1 MKIIKLIVAAMLLT
15 LFCVSNLSYAES
27 KKIIELADGTEISY
41 YHFPANGQKVF
52 IWLAPESGLQK
63 SEKAIAKK
71 LAKQG
76 IEIWY
81 PDLFET
87 NFLPI
92 ATSSVEKFPASQ
104 IKALIAAANIGKDIY
119 LVTSGR
125 GVIPILRGMRQWQ
138 KYEPA
143 STAIKGLILLSPK
156 LFVETPDPGNAAQIM
171 PIVRATNIPIY
182 FFQPAQSPWR
192 WKLDKTL
199 PALQQGGSQ
208 IFTQIM
214 PNVRDRFYYRPD
226 ATPQEYQ
233 MANQL
238 PKLLKRAANVLATMP
253 AQHAAAA
260 LVENVKREV
269 ARPRKERVLTPYENK
284 PIAPPL
290 QIEDL
295 NGKRVRLDELKGEV
309 IMVNFWASWCPPCV
323 FEMPSMQR
331 LQDSLKGKPFRIL
344 AVNMAEDKATIEK
357 FLKEK
362 VSVDFTIL
370 LDSDGAALKRWEVFA
385 FPTTY
390 FIDKQGRMR
399 YGLFGGREW
408 DKEDVQ
414 EVIERLI
421 RE

>member
-1 MKIIKLIVAAMLLT
+1 MKLLVATMLLT
-15 LFCVSNLSYAES
+15 LFCISNLSYAET
-27 KKIIELADGTEISY
+27 KKIIELADGSEISY
-41 YHFPANGQKVF
+41 YHFPAKGQQVF
-52 IWLAPESGLQK
+52 IWLAPEAGLQN
-63 SEKAIAKK
+63 SEKTIAKK
-71 LAKQG
+71 LTKQG
-76 IEIWY
+76 IEVWY

-92 ATSSVEKFPASQ
+92 ASSSVEQFPASQ
-104 IKALIAAANIGKDIY
+104 IKALIAAANIGKEIY

-125 GVIPILRGMRQWQ
+125 GVIPVLRGLRQWQ
-138 KYEPA
+138 KYESA
-143 STAIKGLILLSPK
+143 STAIKGLILISPK
-156 LFVETPDPGNAAQIM
+156 FFVETPDPGNAAQIM

-182 FFQPAQSPWR
+182 LFQPAQSPWR

-208 IFTQIM
+208 VFMQMIS
-214 PNVRDRFYYRPD
+214 NVRDRFYYRPD
-226 ATPQEYQ
+226 ATPQEHQ
-233 MANQL
+233 MARQL

-253 AQHAAAA
+253 AQHTAAV
-260 LVENVKREV
+260 LLENIKQEV
-269 ARPRKERVLTPYENK
+269 AKQRKERVLTPYVNK
-284 PIAPPL
+284 PNAPPL
-290 QIEDL
+290 QLKDL
-295 NGKRVRLDELKGEV
+295 NGNRVRLDKLKGEV

-344 AVNMAEDKATIEK
+344 AVNMAEDKATINK

-362 VSVDFTIL
+362 VSVDFTVL
-370 LDSDGAALKRWEVFA
+370 LDGDGAALKRWEVFA

-390 FIDKQGRMR
+390 FIDKQGRLR

-408 DKEDVQ
+408 DKPDVT
-414 EVIERLI
+414 EVIDKLL

>member
-1 MKIIKLIVAAMLLT
+1 MKMRKHLLALMLVALCFIT
-15 LFCVSNLSYAES
+15 GFVYAES
-27 KKIIELADGTEISY
+27 KKSIELADGTEISY
-41 YHFPANGQKVF
+41 YHFPANGQQVF
-52 IWLAPESGLQK
+52 VWLAPEAGLQQA
-63 SEKAIAKK
+63 EKLLAKK
-71 LAKQG
+71 IAVKG
-76 IEIWY
+76 IEVWY

-92 ATSSVEKFPASQ
+92 AASSVEQFPANQ
-104 IKALIAAANIGKDIY
+104 INALIKATNTGKDIY

-125 GVIPILRGMRQWQ
+125 GAIPMMRGLRQWQ
-138 KYEPA
+138 KERPD

-156 LFVETPDPGNAAQIM
+156 FFVETPDPGKAAHIM

-182 FFQPAQSPWR
+182 LFQPAQSPWR

-199 PALQQGGSQ
+199 PALQQGGSE
-208 IFTQIM
+208 IFTQII

-233 MANQL
+233 VASEL
-238 PKLLKRAANVLATMP
+238 PRLLKRASKVLATLP
-253 AQHAAAA
+253 AKHQAAP
-260 LVENVKREV
+260 LIEKEQQKISNSK
-269 ARPRKERVLTPYENK
+269 KERVLKQYENK
-284 PIAPPL
+284 PLAPPL
-290 QIEDL
+290 LLKDL
-295 NGKRVRLDELKGEV
+295 NGNNIDLSSLKNEV
-309 IMVNFWASWCPPCV
+309 VMVNFWASWCPPCV

-344 AVNMAEDKATIEK
+344 AVNMAEEKETINK

-362 VSVDFTIL
+362 VNVDFTIL

-390 FIDKQGRMR
+390 FIDKQGRLR

-408 DKEDVQ
+408 DKPD
-414 EVIERLI
+414 VIEVVDKLLK
-421 RE
+421 E